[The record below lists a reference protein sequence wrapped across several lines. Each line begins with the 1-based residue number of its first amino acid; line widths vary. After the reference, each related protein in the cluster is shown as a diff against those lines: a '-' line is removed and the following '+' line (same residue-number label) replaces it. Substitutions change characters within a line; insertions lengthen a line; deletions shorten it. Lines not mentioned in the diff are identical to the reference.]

1 MGRRTGVPCHH
12 ANGSK
17 YFCVDAR
24 GPADTADISGVGA
37 RRLLG
42 LATFVLTQTAT
53 ATGQHGDGER

>member
-1 MGRRTGVPCHH
+1 MPCHH

-53 ATGQHGDGER
+53 ATRQHGDGER